1 MYDCGGPLLHFP
13 LRPSK
18 LQASGEVGVDV
29 IHGSELDECLE
40 YIKPSFKLLALGTPW
55 PLKLGT
61 LQSIFGILESFN
73 LFSSIN
79 VYLALKGASF
89 YAGKLYAQNLG
100 TSCASRPRS

>member
-1 MYDCGGPLLHFP
+1 MYDYGGPPLHFP

-40 YIKPSFKLLALGTPW
+40 YIKPSFKLLALGTPC

-61 LQSIFGILESFN
+61 LPKA
-73 LFSSIN
+73 
-79 VYLALKGASF
+79 Y
-89 YAGKLYAQNLG
+89 
-100 TSCASRPRS
+100 